1 MELNGEDGQ
10 VWVWSDP
17 HLGDVDALTLFGRP
31 FRSVDEMDDL
41 LIERWRSS
49 VRPDDFVLCLGDMG
63 TWPSLARLQGLP
75 GRKVLVFG
83 NHGRSAI
90 GFDVVCGSVYSHGDP
105 PLLLTHVP
113 IRRVPPG
120 VRGPRPSPGVLS
132 ASFI

>member
-63 TWPSLARLQGLP
+63 T
-75 GRKVLVFG
+75 
-83 NHGRSAI
+83 
-90 GFDVVCGSVYSHGDP
+90 
-105 PLLLTHVP
+105 
-113 IRRVPPG
+113 
-120 VRGPRPSPGVLS
+120 
-132 ASFI
+132 